1 MPIKCTCVR
10 CAALAVPAGYE
21 GIEISAAVVSVFSH
35 NSWVSRDG
43 QGMFVKG
50 DGWRGVEIS
59 SI

>member
-35 NSWVSRDG
+35 QLMGVQRWSGYVCEGGWVAG
-43 QGMFVKG
+43 GG
-50 DGWRGVEIS
+50 DQ
-59 SI
+59 